1 MKLSPHTAKTLT
13 GMFRWLKQNHKRSAV
28 ALIIFLA
35 AYLLLGYKLK
45 LIIIV
50 FALVA
55 AASMSTFYY
64 NYFHSP
70 VNIELVKFSTI
81 LASASYGAAVGIPIA
96 ILTTILSRL
105 WSGRL
110 DHRILISLLGIIIVA
125 ALASIISIGDIRL
138 FGIIFVAAYH
148 IITVPIS
155 IITGD
160 NPAFTLTY
168 AATNML
174 FNAALFYTLA
184 PIMFSVIKV

>member
-1 MKLSPHTAKTLT
+1 MKIYKV
-13 GMFRWLKQNHKRSAV
+13 LKQNHKRIAI

-35 AYLLLGYKLK
+35 AYMLIGYKLK

-81 LASASYGAAVGIPIA
+81 LASAAYGAAVGIPIA

-110 DHRILISLLGIIIVA
+110 DHRILISLLGIIVVA
-125 ALASIISIGDIRL
+125 ALASIIPAGDIRL
-138 FGIIFVAAYH
+138 LGIMLVAAYH

-184 PIMFSVIKV
+184 PIMFSLMRV